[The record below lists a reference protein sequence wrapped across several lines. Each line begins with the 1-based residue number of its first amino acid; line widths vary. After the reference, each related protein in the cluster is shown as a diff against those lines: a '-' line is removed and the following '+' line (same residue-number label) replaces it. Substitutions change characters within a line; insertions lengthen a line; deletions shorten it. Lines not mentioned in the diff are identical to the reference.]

1 MVHFAPLCYFRRSA
15 VELDTQL
22 YAKFLILKLD
32 AYDIGGFS
40 WPKGK
45 ITMYKFAIEHN
56 TLHFSYAKDLAVS
69 CLFFIMFV

>member
-32 AYDIGGFS
+32 AYVILRHWS
-40 WPKGK
+40 Q
-45 ITMYKFAIEHN
+45 
-56 TLHFSYAKDLAVS
+56 S
-69 CLFFIMFV
+69 CTYSR